1 MPLSPRLTSVFSVFG
16 SRLSARL
23 LLLTLFFVMVAEVL
37 IFAPSVGR
45 FRLDYMEQRLG
56 AAHLALLAVEATPD
70 GMVDQALQRRLLD
83 HAGTLRMTAW
93 RPNRAKLMLGDDMEI
108 TLDADYDVRERHFFS
123 LIGQALAALVR
134 TQPRTIGVMG
144 FSPKDPQVVV
154 DAVILEQP
162 MIHQMRDF
170 AWRILML
177 SLAISGFTAVLVYL
191 SLHWLLVRP
200 LRRMAD
206 NMQRFQ
212 DAPED
217 ETRILIPSAR
227 TDEVGEAERA
237 LAAMEERLREALYQK
252 DRLAAVGT
260 AVSKISHD
268 LKGVLTSALL
278 ESDRLEMSAADPEI
292 KAVTQGI
299 ARALERAV
307 TLCTT
312 TLRFAQEGP
321 PKVQLQPV
329 VVGALVAEAA
339 EATRHDSLI
348 WSIDAPADLRVKA
361 DPDLALRALENLG
374 RNAVEA
380 GATHMSVSVVVL
392 PARPDGRGEEVCIHM
407 KDNGRG
413 LPKRAQDNLFKP
425 FSGSARVGGTGLG
438 LPIAREL
445 LAAQGGG
452 LVLAETGPAGTTFDV
467 RLLRCRE
474 PVPTPPLVRH
484 RDGV

>member
-1 MPLSPRLTSVFSVFG
+1 MSLSSRFSARLPIPG

-45 FRLDYMEQRLG
+45 YRMDYLEQRLG

-70 GMVDQALQRRLLD
+70 GMVDHALQRRLLD

-108 TLDADYDVRERHFFS
+108 TLDAEYDVRERRFFP

-134 TQPRTIGVMG
+134 TEARTIGVMG

-154 DAVILEQP
+154 DAVISEQP
-162 MIHQMRDF
+162 MIHQMREY
-170 AWRILML
+170 AGRIFLL
-177 SLAISGFTAVLVYL
+177 SLAISGFTAGLVYL
-191 SLHWLLVRP
+191 SLHLLLVRP
-200 LRRMAD
+200 LRRMAA
-206 NMQRFQ
+206 NMQSFQ

-217 ETRILIPSAR
+217 DSRILRPSSR

-237 LAAMEERLREALYQK
+237 LAGMEGRLREALYKK

-268 LKGVLTSALL
+268 LKGVLTTALL
-278 ESDRLEMSAADPEI
+278 ESDRLETSAADPDV

-312 TLRFAQEGP
+312 TLRFAQDGP
-321 PKVQLQPV
+321 PTVRIQSLAV
-329 VVGALVAEAA
+329 VDLLAEV
-339 EATRHDSLI
+339 
-348 WSIDAPADLRVKA
+348 ADLQQSDDFTWAVTVDA
-361 DPDLALRALENLG
+361 ALRVAADSDLTLRVLENLG
-374 RNAVEA
+374 RNAMQA
-380 GATHMSVSVVVL
+380 GASRLEVT
-392 PARPDGRGEEVCIHM
+392 ARVCPGDGAGRGESVFLRLA
-407 KDNGRG
+407 DNGRG
-413 LPKRAQDNLFKP
+413 MPQRALDNLFRP
-425 FSGSARVGGTGLG
+425 FSGSARAGGTGLG

-445 LAAQGGG
+445 LAAQGGRLDLEDTAG
-452 LVLAETGPAGTTFDV
+452 TGTAFLIRLPLSRDAAPPVLARPAAGI
-467 RLLRCRE
+467 
-474 PVPTPPLVRH
+474 
-484 RDGV
+484 